1 MCFGKGIY
9 QYHEE
14 GMKQHVCRN
23 YVKPEITWIF
33 ESCFELFLSD
43 NKIVGDKIS
52 LGFFNN
58 ETNWSQEKEER
69 VGSKTN

>member
-14 GMKQHVCRN
+14 GLEQHVCRN
-23 YVKPEITWIF
+23 YMLNLKLHGSYRVT
-33 ESCFELFLSD
+33 LFLSD

-58 ETNWSQEKEER
+58 ETDWGLEKEER